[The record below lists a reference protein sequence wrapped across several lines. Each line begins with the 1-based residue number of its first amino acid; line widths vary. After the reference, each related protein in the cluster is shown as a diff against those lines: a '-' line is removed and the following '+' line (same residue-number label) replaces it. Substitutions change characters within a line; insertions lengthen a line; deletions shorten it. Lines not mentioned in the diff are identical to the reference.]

1 MKATNKIAP
10 AILRDPDAV
19 KIYQVTVDLGNERWA
34 ELNYS
39 EKTWATEE
47 YNRIKSQGIYCGT
60 WIKSITLNEHATR
73 S

>member
-10 AILRDPDAV
+10 ALLSDPDAV
-19 KIYQVTVDLGNERWA
+19 KVYQVIVDLGNSRWV

-47 YNRIKSQGIYCGT
+47 YNRIKGIGIYCGA
-60 WIKSITLNEHATR
+60 WIKTISLQEKIL
-73 S
+73 